1 LGSETIAL
9 AAIWYVAFLLSLTCH
24 EAAHAL
30 VARKAGD
37 PTAYEAG
44 QVTLNPIPH
53 MRREPIGTIVV
64 PAVSYFLSG
73 FMLGWASAPYD
84 PYWQQRHPRRAG
96 WMALAGPAANFL
108 LVVLAIVAIRAG
120 IMLGAFSIPDSV
132 TFSHMVSATSPGFH
146 EGLAEFFSIL
156 FSLNLMLAAFNLL
169 PLPPLDGSTAIGLFL
184 SKKTA
189 LRFSELSRSPMF
201 SFVGIVIAWK
211 VFGSLAGVL
220 FRIGAVLLYPDAY
233 SL

>member
-1 LGSETIAL
+1 MGPETIAL
-9 AAIWYVAFLLSLTCH
+9 AVIWYVAFLLSLTCH
-24 EAAHAL
+24 EAAHAV
-30 VARKAGD
+30 VAKLAGD

-84 PYWQQRHPRRAG
+84 PYWQQRYPRRAG
-96 WMALAGPAANFL
+96 WMALAGPGANFL
-108 LVVLAIVAIRAG
+108 LVILTIVAIRAG
-120 IMLGAFSIPDSV
+120 IMMGAFSIPESV
-132 TFSHMVSATSPGFH
+132 TFSHMVSATSPGMR
-146 EGLAEFFSIL
+146 EGLAQFLSIM
-156 FSLNLMLAAFNLL
+156 FSLNLMLGAFNLL
-169 PLPPLDGSTAIGLFL
+169 PLPPLDGATAIGVLL
-184 SKKTA
+184 TERAA
-189 LRFSELSRSPMF
+189 LRFTELTRSPMF
-201 SFVGIVIAWK
+201 SFIGLVVAWK
-211 VFGSLAGVL
+211 LFGTMSGVV